1 MPYITDHKK
10 KFDDLREYLENQ
22 DRIRRAANGGNS
34 ILFSYPPKEEYLY
47 LDKAKELYLDK
58 ATFIDISQ
66 LLVGY
71 IEQDGWDEFS
81 QYYRDFISTP
91 HVIFKSDD
99 PSRDLFDMIIE
110 AIEKA
115 SQSDT
120 IPFLIRTGCLAGTGI
135 ENVNIIEDKTV
146 MELSKPLVIF
156 YPSMIK
162 DEKLYFLNY
171 RPASKYRCIL
181 VK

>member
-1 MPYITDHKK
+1 MPYTTDHKK
-10 KFDDLREYLENQ
+10 KFDDLREYLENH

-34 ILFSYPPKEEYLY
+34 ILFSYNPEEEYLY
-47 LDKAKELYLDK
+47 LAKAKELYRGR

-66 LLVGY
+66 LLVDF
-71 IEQDGWDEFS
+71 IEQDGWKEFS

-99 PSRDLFDMIIE
+99 PSPDLFDMIIE
-110 AIEKA
+110 AIQKA
-115 SQSDT
+115 SQVDT
-120 IPFLIRTGCLAGTGI
+120 IPFLIRTGCLVGTGI
-135 ENVNIIEDKTV
+135 ENVNIIENNTIMK
-146 MELSKPLVIF
+146 LLKPLVIF
-156 YPSMIK
+156 YPSTIK
-162 DEKLYFLNY
+162 GDDLYFLNY

>member
-10 KFDDLREYLENQ
+10 KFDDLREYLDNQ

-47 LDKAKELYLDK
+47 LEKAQELYQDK
-58 ATFIDISQ
+58 ATFIDVSQ
-66 LLVGY
+66 LLVDY
-71 IEQDGWDEFS
+71 IEQDGWEEFS

-99 PSRDLFDMIIE
+99 PSRDLFDMIIK

-146 MELSKPLVIF
+146 MELTKPLVIF
-156 YPSMIK
+156 YPSTIK
-162 DEKLYFLNY
+162 GEKLYFLNY

>member
-47 LDKAKELYLDK
+47 LEKAKELYQDK

-66 LLVGY
+66 LLVEY

-115 SQSDT
+115 SQTDK

-146 MELSKPLVIF
+146 MELSRPLVIF
-156 YPSMIK
+156 YPSTIK